1 MSLLAKLLAA
11 DPVVITGLG
20 TISCAGESAEALWNA
35 AQSGSVAA
43 RWKDFSK
50 GTKRF
55 AVCEAPEISVP
66 LPKLVRQSDRCA
78 QLAYAAAHKAWEHAH
93 IPRQIPR
100 HRIGVALGSS
110 RGPIARLGEGFE
122 ESFSGKSKPSALAM
136 ASFGS
141 ISGAVAQSLGAEG
154 PGAVVSATCASAAF
168 AIPWAAEQIVL
179 GKADIMLA
187 GGADAPL
194 TAPILSQLE
203 AAGIL
208 GTGDVPTG
216 ICRPFGLNRSGIV
229 PGEGAAFLVME
240 SASHAAKRGVTPL
253 AILCGWANGTDAA
266 GRTDMDSHGHG
277 LARVMREAMAMAGDP
292 GIQHINA
299 HGTGTLKNDLA
310 EARAIASV
318 FGSKTAS
325 IPCVSTKPVT
335 GHCMGATPAMEAVIA
350 IHSLLHQ
357 TLPPAVNADHA
368 DPECKIARTSHQ
380 AVRADIS
387 RVMSNSSGFWGS
399 QASLIFGKLA

>member
-1 MSLLAKLLAA
+1 MTLLAKLLAA
-11 DPVVITGLG
+11 DPVVVTGLG

-35 AQSGSVAA
+35 TQSGSVAA
-43 RWKDFSK
+43 RWKFFSK
-50 GTKRF
+50 ESKRF
-55 AVCEAPEISVP
+55 AVCEAPKISIP

-78 QLAYAAAHKAWEHAH
+78 QLAYAAAYEAWEQAC
-93 IPRQIPR
+93 IPRQLPR
-100 HRIGVALGSS
+100 QRIGVALGSS

-194 TAPILSQLE
+194 TAPILAQLE

-208 GTGDVPTG
+208 GTGDEATH

-229 PGEGAAFLVME
+229 PGEGAAFLVLE

-277 LARVMREAMAMAGDP
+277 LAQVMREAMAMAGDP
-292 GIQHINA
+292 EIQHINA
-299 HGTGTLKNDLA
+299 HGTGTSKNDLA
-310 EARAIASV
+310 EARAIDSV
-318 FGSKTAS
+318 FGSKTS

-357 TLPPAVNADHA
+357 TLPPSVNADPA
-368 DPECKIARTSHQ
+368 DPECKITRTSNH

>member
-1 MSLLAKLLAA
+1 MSLLAKHLAA

-55 AVCEAPEISVP
+55 AVCEAPEISLP

-78 QLAYAAAHKAWEHAH
+78 QLAYAAAHEAWEHAG
-93 IPRQIPR
+93 IPPQIPR

-208 GTGDVPTG
+208 GTGNQASE

-229 PGEGAAFLVME
+229 PGEGAAFLVLE

-277 LARVMREAMAMAGDP
+277 LARVMREAMAMAGNP
-292 GIQHINA
+292 EIQHINA

-350 IHSLLHQ
+350 IHSLRHQ
-357 TLPPAVNADHA
+357 TLPPSVNANPA

-380 AVRADIS
+380 AVRTDIS